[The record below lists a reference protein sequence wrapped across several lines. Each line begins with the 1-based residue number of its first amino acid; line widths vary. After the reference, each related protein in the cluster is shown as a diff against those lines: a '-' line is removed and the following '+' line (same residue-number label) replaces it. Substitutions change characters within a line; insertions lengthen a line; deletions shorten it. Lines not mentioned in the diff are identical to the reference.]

1 MQLEIGSLFDYQKEK
16 KYFVAYPNESSP
28 SSNLADL
35 GCDLDE
41 IGGTNKSFSC
51 IRRFTKCRVAHS
63 TIWNTFLVTEGE
75 VSFFSKDR

>member
-1 MQLEIGSLFDYQKEK
+1 MQLEIGSLLDYQKK
-16 KYFVAYPNESSP
+16 NYFVAHPNESSP

-51 IRRFTKCRVAHS
+51 IRFTKCRVAHS
-63 TIWNTFLVTEGE
+63 TIWNTFFGNGRGG
-75 VSFFSKDR
+75 VSFSKDR

>member
-1 MQLEIGSLFDYQKEK
+1 M
-16 KYFVAYPNESSP
+16 AHPNESSP
-28 SSNLADL
+28 SSNLTDL

-51 IRRFTKCRVAHS
+51 IRFTKCRVAHS

-75 VSFFSKDR
+75 VSFFQKTDSAFMEALKNIF